1 MDGSRDTKESVLRY
15 ILDTGKVT
23 GDAVMVGDTRFDME
37 GAAAVGLPAIGVA
50 YGFGSREELV
60 KGGALAVADD
70 VQQLGRL
77 LGV

>member
-1 MDGSRDTKESVLRY
+1 
-15 ILDTGKVT
+15 
-23 GDAVMVGDTRFDME
+23 MVGDTRFDME